1 VTRIFRFAIAILAL
15 IAGVAF
21 ASAAPLPKTVAPL
34 PKPAAGHPALDF
46 SMPAAMIELK
56 SALSP
61 YQAPAAHENDGSRW
75 YLLTASN
82 QSVRPVARILMAT
95 DPANAAL
102 RFFPPHSRPE
112 IWQVASSDSGV
123 TVERVRAVSH
133 HAYEVTLP
141 PATQVSLALRVAY
154 GDEVPSI
161 QAWTVP
167 ALVAHNRQLAIFLA
181 AVAGLIAAAFAIM
194 AGVAVVTAHPAPGW
208 TAVVLFLV
216 LLARLQGAGVLD
228 VGWVTAVGGPY
239 GLSAMLSGLALA
251 AALYLTDVVAP
262 VVDLWPAVE
271 RRRRWVFVVVIAVS
285 LLAFVGAPG
294 AIVATQIV
302 VLVGTAAI
310 ASYLVHRGLQGSK
323 AARVV
328 APSAA
333 IFALVAAIT
342 ALIEL
347 GAFGNNPMASGI
359 VAGFM
364 AAGAVL
370 LALAIAAGEGIAILP
385 IARRHIP
392 AEGAASVPVAATES
406 EKTPEPV
413 SLSVPEVVAA
423 IGAAHQGVFD
433 LDFASNRLKLSRE
446 AAALLGLPAARNF
459 GHEDWL
465 ARIHPDDREIYA
477 SALEDYRAHPG
488 LSFRIEFRARAESGR
503 YPWFELR
510 ATIKR
515 REDGTHCLG
524 LMADITTRK
533 ELELATH
540 DRSLQDPLTG
550 LGNRVAL
557 LQELEN
563 VGAGWADVAVLFL
576 DIDRFKSIHASL
588 GDTGGDQMLLGL
600 ASRLTKQSERTGR
613 AFRTGGDSFAIVVPG
628 GAASVQKSAGALL
641 DLCHAPYSIAGR
653 SVFASATIGAAT
665 GREADDPLELI
676 RNAELALGLAK
687 RQGGGCAKLFTRDLE
702 SETRG
707 DAVAL
712 ETDLRRGLSQ
722 NEFAVYYQPIVRLTD
737 GTVAGFEALLRWHH
751 PQKGLVSPAEF
762 IAHCEETGLIVALG
776 RLALERTASELADW
790 QRYFPLSP
798 PLFASVN
805 VSRRQL
811 LDENLESSLKRLF
824 TAGKFAVGSLKLEIT
839 ESAVETGADAK
850 SVLERLRGMGAVLA
864 IDDFGTGMSS
874 LSQLKDLP
882 FETVKIDQSFLARRG
897 AGKDDKDGS
906 VVITSM
912 VSLAHELKRDV
923 VAEGVESE
931 EDAEWLRDI
940 GCDYAQGFFFSHPMP
955 GDEVLKFIAGHFR
968 ADEPEAEDSATSG
981 AAGVG

>member
-1 VTRIFRFAIAILAL
+1 VTTIFRFAVGILAL
-15 IAGVAF
+15 LAGAIFAF
-21 ASAAPLPKTVAPL
+21 AAPLT
-34 PKPAAGHPALDF
+34 KPAADHPGLDF
-46 SMPAAMIELK
+46 SMAAAVLDLK
-56 SALSP
+56 PGLSP
-61 YQAPAAHENDGSRW
+61 YNAPGARENDGSRW

-82 QSVRPVARILMAT
+82 QSVRPISRILMAT
-95 DPANAAL
+95 DPADATL
-102 RFFPPHSRPE
+102 QLFPRHSRPE

-123 TVERVRAVSH
+123 TVDRVHAVGH
-133 HAYEVTLP
+133 HAYEVTIP
-141 PATQVSLALRVAY
+141 PATQVSLALRIAY
-154 GDEVPSI
+154 GDEPPSI

-181 AVAGLIAAAFAIM
+181 AVAGLIAAALAIM

-208 TAVVLFLV
+208 TALV
-216 LLARLQGAGVLD
+216 LLLVLLTRLQGAGVLD
-228 VGWVTAVGGPY
+228 AGWVTAVGGPY

-251 AALYLTDVVAP
+251 AALYLTDLVAP
-262 VVDLWPAVE
+262 VVDLWPAME
-271 RRRRWVFVVVIAVS
+271 GRRRWVFLVVIAVS
-285 LLAFVGAPG
+285 LFAFVGAPG
-294 AIVATQIV
+294 AIVAAQIL

-310 ASYLVHRGLQGSK
+310 TTYLVHRGLKGSK

-342 ALIEL
+342 AAIEL
-347 GAFGNNPMASGI
+347 GAFGGNPMASGI

-364 AAGAVL
+364 AAGSVL

-385 IARRHIP
+385 IARRHIEIAAAAP
-392 AEGAASVPVAATES
+392 EPGDAAPEPQAAAEPLPVSVPDVI
-406 EKTPEPV
+406 
-413 SLSVPEVVAA
+413 AA
-423 IGAAHQGVFD
+423 ISAAHQGVFD
-433 LDFASNRLKLSRE
+433 LDFASGRVKLSRE
-446 AAALLGLPAARNF
+446 ASALLGLSGAQNF

-503 YPWFELR
+503 HPWFELR

-515 REDGTHCLG
+515 GADGTHCLG

-557 LQELEN
+557 LQELEDA
-563 VGAGWADVAVLFL
+563 GAGWAEVAFLLL

-588 GDTGGDQMLLGL
+588 GDTGGDQLLLGL
-600 ASRLTKQSERTGR
+600 ASRLTKRFDGTGR

-628 GAASVQKSAGALL
+628 GAASVQKSAA
-641 DLCHAPYSIAGR
+641 DLIEICHAPYSVAGR
-653 SVFASATIGAAT
+653 NVFASATIGAAT
-665 GREADDPLELI
+665 GRDADDPLELI

-702 SETRG
+702 SATRG

-737 GTVAGFEALLRWHH
+737 GTVAGFEALLRWKH
-751 PQKGLVSPAEF
+751 PLKGLVSPAEF
-762 IAHCEETGLIVALG
+762 IAHSEETGIIVALG

-811 LDENLESSLKRLF
+811 LDENLESCLKRLF
-824 TAGKFAVGSLKLEIT
+824 AAGKFAAGSLKLEIT
-839 ESAVETGADAK
+839 ESAVETGADARHI
-850 SVLERLRGMGAVLA
+850 LERLRGMGAVLA
-864 IDDFGTGMSS
+864 IDDFGTGLSS

-897 AGKDDKDGS
+897 AGKDDKDGNAVISS
-906 VVITSM
+906 V

-931 EDAEWLRDI
+931 DDAEWLRDI
-940 GCDYAQGFFFSHPMP
+940 GCDFAQGFFFSHPIP
-955 GDEVLKFIAGHFR
+955 GEEVLKFIADHFR
-968 ADEPEAEDSATSG
+968 ADEPEADDSAASG